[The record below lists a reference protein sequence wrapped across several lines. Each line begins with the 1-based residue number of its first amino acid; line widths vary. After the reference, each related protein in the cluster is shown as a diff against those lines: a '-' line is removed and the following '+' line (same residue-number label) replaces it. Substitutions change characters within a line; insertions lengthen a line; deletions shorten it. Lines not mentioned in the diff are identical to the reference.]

1 MKIILEFKHKDI
13 NDIRVDYIEDTVNTL
28 LLEKEELDKNIT
40 LYWEKKDIY
49 VWTLILSSFITPNAL
64 NSFHKIFISIVTVYF
79 I

>member
-49 VWTLILSSFITPNAL
+49 VCKMKAKDTYKILFGDRNEKARQ
-64 NSFHKIFISIVTVYF
+64 KRR
-79 I
+79 